1 MSDWANFL
9 ESGILLWSTIQ
20 FVLDMVLDMVPVM
33 VRLQHALS
41 LPSLPYLLQ
50 LCWILST
57 VFVGRE
63 GWEGSILSQRSCSS
77 TSMRSARM
85 QWQMLTTSLLWT
97 WPWWAMLE
105 EAVGFGVAWALGL
118 QTLVIVS
125 ACFNVQ
131 HFENMKLW
139 QVIVLEFAVEER
151 HLAASWKQKP
161 TLDFKLPQCSLPLTC
176 HVSIHAA
183 WLNLRP
189 SASGP
194 GKSSLIRAILQHFQI
209 ELPEDQMPV
218 VSAEGDGT
226 TEPTRYPLTNLG
238 RNVSLWDLPGQGAGR
253 GE

>member
-1 MSDWANFL
+1 MPSDEVPDVLRSKIANSWQMSDWANFL
-9 ESGILLWSTIQ
+9 ESGILLWSTIELSLIWRQ
-20 FVLDMVLDMVPVM
+20 YVPVM
-33 VRLQHALS
+33 VRLQNALS

-85 QWQMLTTSLLWT
+85 QWKMLTTSLLWT

-105 EAVGFGVAWALGL
+105 EAVGFGVAWALRL
-118 QTLVIVS
+118 QTLVILW

-139 QVIVLEFAVEER
+139 RVIVLQFAVEQR

-161 TLDFKLPQCSLPLTC
+161 TL
-176 HVSIHAA
+176 
-183 WLNLRP
+183 
-189 SASGP
+189 
-194 GKSSLIRAILQHFQI
+194 
-209 ELPEDQMPV
+209 
-218 VSAEGDGT
+218 
-226 TEPTRYPLTNLG
+226 
-238 RNVSLWDLPGQGAGR
+238 
-253 GE
+253 